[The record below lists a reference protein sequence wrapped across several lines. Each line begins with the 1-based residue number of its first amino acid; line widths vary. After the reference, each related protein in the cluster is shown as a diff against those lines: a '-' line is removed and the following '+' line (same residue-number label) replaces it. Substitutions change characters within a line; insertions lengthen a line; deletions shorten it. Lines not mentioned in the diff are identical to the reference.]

1 MIDPFERTI
10 NYLRVSVTDRCDFR
24 CTYCMSENTVFL
36 QRKDVLTL
44 EELERACAAFI
55 RKGVRKLRITG
66 GEPLVRRNILS
77 LFRSL
82 GKHLETGALD
92 ELALTTNGS
101 QLEKYA
107 VELFEAGV
115 RRINISLD
123 TLEAETFEAITRS
136 KGSFEKV
143 MSGIEAAKD
152 TGFQIKINAVAQR
165 GVNEDQVDALV
176 SWCGKKGFD
185 LTFIETMPLGEIGQS
200 RSVRYLPL
208 GEVRDTLE
216 RSWTLTDLADN
227 TGGPSRYVGV
237 KETGQRVGF
246 ITPLS
251 NRFCSTCNRVRLT
264 CTGTLFMCLGQND
277 SADLRG
283 PIRSGESNEPLEAA
297 IDAAIARKPK
307 SHDFIIEPGRDGPA
321 LTRHMNQ
328 TGG

>member
-1 MIDPFERTI
+1 MIDPFDRAIT
-10 NYLRVSVTDRCDFR
+10 YLRVSVTDRCDFR
-24 CTYCMSENTVFL
+24 CTYCMLEDTVFL
-36 QRKDVLTL
+36 QRKDVLSL
-44 EELERACAAFI
+44 EELDRACAAFI
-55 RKGVRKLRITG
+55 RKGVRKIRITG

-82 GKHLETGALD
+82 GKYLKTGGLD
-92 ELALTTNGS
+92 ELTLTTNAS
-101 QLEKYA
+101 LLEKYA
-107 VELFEAGV
+107 GGLFEAGV
-115 RRINISLD
+115 RRINVSLD
-123 TLEAETFEAITRS
+123 TLDPDTFETITRS

-143 MSGIEAAKD
+143 MTGIEAAKD
-152 TGFQIKINAVAQR
+152 AGFRIKINSVVQK
-165 GVNEDQVDALV
+165 GVNEDHADALV

-185 LTFIETMPLGEIGQS
+185 LTFIETMPLGEIGEG

-208 GEVRDTLE
+208 ATIRNALE
-216 RSWTLTDLADN
+216 RSWTLTDLAET

-237 KETGQRVGF
+237 KETGRRVGF

-251 NRFCSTCNRVRLT
+251 NHFCANCNRVRLT

-307 SHDFIIEPGRDGPA
+307 SHDFAIEPGRDGPA
-321 LTRHMNQ
+321 LARHMNQ